1 MAHYIECHSALADC
15 AIICRLLQAVEE
27 DSKPPASSS
36 SSSAAASSSS
46 SQPMAS
52 EAEEDSKKPCRFTL
66 QAASLPLTRRQVVV
80 ELSPAYGRRRHPDES
95 VEQDMEALWA
105 QLKASVPQAFNAL
118 KFRWVG
124 RARGQA

>member
-1 MAHYIECHSALADC
+1 MA
-15 AIICRLLQAVEE
+15 V
-27 DSKPPASSS
+27 
-36 SSSAAASSSS
+36 
-46 SQPMAS
+46 
-52 EAEEDSKKPCRFTL
+52 AEEDSKKPCRFTL

-124 RARGQA
+124 RARAGLMVVMGLTGIMVGAGWRGGR